1 MSSGEADTLIGGSMD
16 GDGVVDGSRSG
27 PPRGLSGMMRVVG
40 PGLVVAATGVGAGDL
55 VAAAKAG
62 STLGFAVLWAVLAG
76 AVLKLV
82 LAEGVA
88 RWQLATGT
96 TLVEGWFTVLGW
108 PVRLYFM
115 VFLSVWTVVVAA
127 ALMSA
132 CGMAAY
138 ALVPALSV
146 RTWAVIHAALAAIL
160 VWMEG
165 YPVFERVMG
174 AAVALMV
181 ITLVSS
187 AAPRVPAIGTF
198 ARGLLVPV
206 VPQGGT
212 LLVAGVIGGV
222 GGTVTLLAYGYWLRE
237 KGWEGKGWIRVA
249 RVDLGV
255 GYFLTAVFGLAVV
268 VLAGAVLK
276 PGGVVVAGSEGVVR
290 LAGMLGEGVAP
301 TWRAVFL
308 IGFWAAVAS
317 SIVGVWQG
325 VPYLFAHAAE
335 LLGLSHNDDR
345 PIARRPVYRG
355 ALLAMT
361 FPPMVL
367 LLLDRP
373 VWLIVVYAALG
384 SLFMPFLAAT
394 LLILNN
400 RRDLVGDA
408 RNRLAANAGLVAC
421 LVLFAYLGS
430 VELLRLLR

>member
-1 MSSGEADTLIGGSMD
+1 MS
-16 GDGVVDGSRSG
+16 GSRVG
-27 PPRGLSGMMRVVG
+27 PPRGPLGLLRVVG

-62 STLGFAVLWAVLAG
+62 STLGFAVLWAVLVG
-76 AVLKLV
+76 ALLKLV

-108 PVRLYFM
+108 PVRLYFL
-115 VFLSVWTVVVAA
+115 VFLVVWTVVVSA

-132 CGMAAY
+132 CGLAAY
-138 ALVPALSV
+138 ALLPVLSV
-146 RTWAVIHAALAAIL
+146 RTWAMVHAVLAAVL
-160 VWMEG
+160 VWLEG

-174 AAVALMV
+174 VAVAVMV
-181 ITLVSS
+181 ITLVSA
-187 AAPRVPAIGTF
+187 AAPRVPAVGTL
-198 ARGLLVPV
+198 ARGLFVPV
-206 VPQGGT
+206 VPAGGT
-212 LLVAGVIGGV
+212 LLVTGVIGGV

-237 KGWEGKGWIRVA
+237 KGWTGTGWIPAA

-255 GYFLTAVFGLAVV
+255 GYLLTAVFGLAVV

-276 PGGVVVAGSEGVVR
+276 PDGVVVAGSEGVVR
-290 LAGMLGEGVAP
+290 MAEMLGEGVAP
-301 TWRAVFL
+301 LWRTVFL
-308 IGFWAAVAS
+308 VGFWAAVAS

-335 LLGLSHNDDR
+335 LLGLLRSDDR
-345 PIARRPVYRG
+345 PVARKPVYRG

-361 FPPMVL
+361 FPPMAL

-373 VWLIVVYAALG
+373 VWLVVVYAALG

-394 LLILNN
+394 LLVLNN
-400 RRDLVGDA
+400 RRDLVGEA
-408 RNRLAANAGLVAC
+408 RNRTGANIGLIAC
-421 LVLFAYLGS
+421 LVLFAYLAA
-430 VELLRLLR
+430 VELARLLR

>member
-1 MSSGEADTLIGGSMD
+1 M
-16 GDGVVDGSRSG
+16 V
-27 PPRGLSGMMRVVG
+27 RVVG

-62 STLGFAVLWAVLAG
+62 STLGFAVLWAVIVG

-88 RWQLATGT
+88 RWQLSTGT
-96 TLVEGWFTVLGW
+96 TLVEGWFGVLGW
-108 PVRLYFM
+108 PVKVYFL

-132 CGMAAY
+132 CGLAAY
-138 ALVPALSV
+138 ALLPVLSV
-146 RTWAVIHAALAAIL
+146 RTWAVIHGVLAAVL
-160 VWMEG
+160 VWLEG

-174 AAVALMV
+174 VAIAVMV
-181 ITLVSS
+181 ATLVSA
-187 AAPRVPAIGTF
+187 AAPRVPPIGTL

-206 VPQGGT
+206 VPEGGT

-222 GGTVTLLAYGYWLRE
+222 GGTVTLLSYGYWLRE
-237 KGWEGKGWIRVA
+237 KGWDGRAWIPAA

-255 GYFLTAVFGLAVV
+255 GYLLTAVVGLAVV
-268 VLAGAVLK
+268 VLAGAVLQ
-276 PGGVVVAGSEGVVR
+276 PRGVVVAGSEGVVR
-290 LAGMLGEGVAP
+290 LAGMLGDGVAP
-301 TWRAVFL
+301 IWRTIFL
-308 IGFWAAVAS
+308 VGFWAAVTS

-335 LLGLSHNDDR
+335 LLGLSRSDDR
-345 PIARRPVYRG
+345 PAARRPVYRG

-361 FPPMVL
+361 FPPMAL

-373 VWLIVVYAALG
+373 VWLVVVYAALG
-384 SLFMPFLAAT
+384 SLFMPFLAGT
-394 LLILNN
+394 LLVLNN
-400 RRDLVGDA
+400 RRDLVGEA